1 MIQLEK
7 SIIIHCPVE
16 EVFAYLYRCQ
26 GIYLRRKEY

>member
-1 MIQLEK
+1 MMQGGK
-7 SIIIHCPVE
+7 RVVIHRPVE